1 MGCSCSPSCDR
12 CGAGGRRGMAIDG
25 ELHKEEE
32 AAGEL
37 DSPASV
43 AGTSSCKWALADEK
57 ATTV

>member
-1 MGCSCSPSCDR
+1 
-12 CGAGGRRGMAIDG
+12 MAIDG